1 MGTGFYY
8 SSTRVVVLV
17 QQSTIGQLGRMCSY
31 SSVLYWHSGG
41 CTGTIDYCRS
51 IGEAALV

>member
-1 MGTGFYY
+1 MGIGFYY
-8 SSTRVVVLV
+8 SSTRVDVPV
-17 QQSTIGQLGRMCSY
+17 QQSTIGQLGRMCWY
-31 SSVLYWHSGG
+31 SSSLYGHSGG

>member
-1 MGTGFYY
+1 MGIGFYY
-8 SSTRVVVLV
+8 SSTRVDVPV
-17 QQSTIGQLGRMCSY
+17 QQSTTGQMGRMCWY
-31 SSVLYWHSGG
+31 SSVLYGHSGG